1 MQEEIKCPQCGGNKF
16 SDRGN
21 NTYKCMYC
29 GTTFNVKKPD
39 EPKHTNYSELESAAP
54 KVTVNVNV
62 GPNPQQPV
70 QQQSVQQG
78 YYPQHVSSKSKAT
91 AAILAIFLGGLGAH
105 HFYLG
110 KTGLGILYLIFCW
123 TWIPAMIGL
132 IEGIMYLCMSD
143 ESFNQKYH

>member
-29 GTTFNVKKPD
+29 GSTFSVKKPD

-54 KVTVNVNV
+54 NVTVNVNV
-62 GPNPQQPV
+62 GPNPQQPT
-70 QQQSVQQG
+70 QQG
-78 YYPQHVSSKSKAT
+78 YYPQYVSSKSKAT

-110 KTGLGILYLIFCW
+110 KAGLGILYLIFCW

>member
-29 GTTFNVKKPD
+29 GSTFSVKKP
-39 EPKHTNYSELESAAP
+39 EGPKYDNYSESTSASP
-54 KVTVNVNV
+54 KVTVNVTV
-62 GPNPQQPV
+62 GSNPQQPT
-70 QQQSVQQG
+70 QQG
-78 YYPQHVSSKSKAT
+78 YYPRYVSSKSKAT

-110 KTGLGILYLIFCW
+110 KTGLGMLYLIFFW

>member
-62 GPNPQQPV
+62 GPNPQQPT
-70 QQQSVQQG
+70 QQG
-78 YYPQHVSSKSKAT
+78 YYPQYVSSKSKAT

>member
-29 GTTFNVKKPD
+29 GSTFSVKKP
-39 EPKHTNYSELESAAP
+39 EGPKYDNYSEPTSASP

-62 GPNPQQPV
+62 GSNPQQSAY
-70 QQQSVQQG
+70 QEHSQ
-78 YYPQHVSSKSKAT
+78 YVSKKSRMT
-91 AAILAIFLGGLGAH
+91 VVVLAIFLGGLGAH
-105 HFYLG
+105 QFYLG

-123 TWIPAMIGL
+123 TWIPAIIGL

-143 ESFNQKYH
+143 YEFNRKYD

>member
-29 GTTFNVKKPD
+29 GSTFSVKKP
-39 EPKHTNYSELESAAP
+39 EGPKYDNYSESTSASP

-62 GPNPQQPV
+62 DSNPQQPAY
-70 QQQSVQQG
+70 QEHSQ
-78 YYPQHVSSKSKAT
+78 YVSKKSRMT
-91 AAILAIFLGGLGAH
+91 VVVLAIFLGGLGAH
-105 HFYLG
+105 QFYLG

-123 TWIPAMIGL
+123 TWIPAIIGL

-143 ESFNQKYH
+143 YEFNRK